1 MTHSKRGYEKLP
13 DLIGK
18 DKRPSYF
25 VKKFYRNPKKD
36 FSKRAS
42 KISEKNKAV
51 IEKYHK
57 KKYRAEKPIEV
68 KATKSQKHLRHM
80 NKTDSKKKH

>member
-36 FSKRAS
+36 FPNRVIN
-42 KISEKNKAV
+42 ISEKNKAV
-51 IEKYHK
+51 IEKHHK
-57 KKYRAEKPIEV
+57 KKYESEKPSEV
-68 KATKSQKHLRHM
+68 KVTKTPRHLIHKERQ
-80 NKTDSKKKH
+80 KKH

>member
-1 MTHSKRGYEKLP
+1 MPEHV
-13 DLIGK
+13 GK
-18 DKRPSYF
+18 GKEPSYF

-36 FSKRAS
+36 FSKQER

-57 KKYRAEKPIEV
+57 KKYESEKPSEV
-68 KATKSQKHLRHM
+68 KVTKTPRHLIHKERQ
-80 NKTDSKKKH
+80 KKH